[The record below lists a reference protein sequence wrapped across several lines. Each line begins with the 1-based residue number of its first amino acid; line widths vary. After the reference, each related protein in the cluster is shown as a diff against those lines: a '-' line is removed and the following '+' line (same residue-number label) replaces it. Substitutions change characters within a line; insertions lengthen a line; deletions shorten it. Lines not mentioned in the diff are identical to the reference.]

1 MYRNLKD
8 KTKVKHNDF
17 IYNDEF
23 LTMLIGMF
31 SYENLPFRKSLIES
45 LLLMTGSVGIYINY
59 NTNQMECGYC
69 MFTGNIG
76 HYGFGEDVT
85 VITLSNH
92 SMFFSNWEK
101 SSEVAVIFNDS
112 IGAPD
117 LNIDRI
123 SKYLSDVDKS
133 IENAILNTRSSKV
146 YRAKDEQEK
155 AALER
160 AIESNRDGRP
170 TAIVSSNILSD
181 LMSSETHEQLVLD
194 LTDPQQVDKIQYLC
208 NLHTSLLRRM
218 QNIYG
223 MTTAGTDKVAQ
234 QTIAEVNNGNT
245 FSFVIPLERLNE
257 RRKGVER
264 VNHIFKTD
272 ISVDF
277 GEAIKREY
285 DRIFKVFDEGEGII
299 DET

>member
-1 MYRNLKD
+1 MYRNLKE
-8 KTKVKHNDF
+8 KTKVKHNDC

-31 SYENLPFRKSLIES
+31 AYNNLPFRKSLIES
-45 LLLMTGSVGIYINY
+45 LLLMTGSVGIYMNY
-59 NTNQMECGYC
+59 NQNQLECGYC
-69 MFTGNIG
+69 MFSGNIG

-85 VITLSNH
+85 IMTLSNH
-92 SMFFSNWEK
+92 SMFFQDWEN

-146 YRAKDEQEK
+146 YRAKDEKEK
-155 AALER
+155 VALEK
-160 AIESNRDGRP
+160 AIESNKDGRP
-170 TAIVSSNILSD
+170 TAIVSSNILAD

-245 FSFVIPLERLNE
+245 FSFVVPIERLNE
-257 RRKGVER
+257 RRKGIEK
-264 VNHIFKTD
+264 VNSLFDTE
-272 ISVDF
+272 ISVEF

-285 DRIFKVFDEGEGII
+285 DRIFKNI
-299 DET
+299 DESEDIINEA